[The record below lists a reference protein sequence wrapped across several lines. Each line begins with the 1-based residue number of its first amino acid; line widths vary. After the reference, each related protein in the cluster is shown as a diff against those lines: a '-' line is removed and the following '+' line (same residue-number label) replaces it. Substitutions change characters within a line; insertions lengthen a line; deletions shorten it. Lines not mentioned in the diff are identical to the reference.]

1 MHASPCLPSHS
12 ESSLIHAFRHAQEG
26 CAFAL
31 GAPLQDIW
39 QATLPPS
46 IDVDDGMWGLH
57 ILNDTDVWHTMQTRA
72 RYPNRVPDA
81 GVRDTKF
88 SQIGANATWEEMV
101 YKGPGSQLGHQHV
114 SNATNEIP
122 KNVTVF
128 PDAFVYVSNA
138 WKERSCLEN
147 SSDEAWLYPQG
158 VGGLCGPDYVGYD
171 PPGGYVCSVH
181 GGMVSACL
189 PASGNERL
197 RPLRTARRR
206 DR

>member
-46 IDVDDGMWGLH
+46 IDVDGMWGLH

-147 SSDEAWLYPQG
+147 SLTRRG
-158 VGGLCGPDYVGYD
+158 HVGCGWAVRARLC
-171 PPGGYVCSVH
+171 
-181 GGMVSACL
+181 
-189 PASGNERL
+189 RL
-197 RPLRTARRR
+197 RSAWRVRLQRARRHGKCMFVGKWNESE
-206 DR
+206 